1 MTPVTS
7 ILRSLPSY
15 LLKVPPGMLTEMF
28 TLQTAWAGHSETAK
42 GMHLTAGVGE
52 KLFSSK
58 KLKDLLCNMGCSVSQ
73 TSESGQNFFLS
84 AKMYWYIAYKYNV
97 KSMTVNAE
105 SLT

>member
-1 MTPVTS
+1 
-7 ILRSLPSY
+7 
-15 LLKVPPGMLTEMF
+15 MLTVMF

-42 GMHLTAGVGE
+42 GMHLTAGWVKNYSLLKSLKTCCVTWVAVSA
-52 KLFSSK
+52 KL
-58 KLKDLLCNMGCSVSQ
+58 LNLDRI
-73 TSESGQNFFLS
+73 FFLS